1 MHLELR
7 LLFFG
12 LFKLVLQLC
21 DLGGKALLFFAGL
34 VGAILGLHE
43 LALQVFLRLGEGL
56 LELVLLLLALFLQL
70 LFFSLQSLGL
80 KLNLLQLGL
89 HFLYFDILCVNLALK
104 LLLGVLL
111 SLDLLF
117 EIVDLGSAFLQLI
130 GSGLDL
136 LCTLL

>member
-12 LFKLVLQLC
+12 LFKLVLQLS

-43 LALQVFLRLGEGL
+43 LALQVFLRLGKVL

-89 HFLYFDILCVNLALK
+89 HFL
-104 LLLGVLL
+104 
-111 SLDLLF
+111 
-117 EIVDLGSAFLQLI
+117 
-130 GSGLDL
+130 
-136 LCTLL
+136 